1 MTAQLRI
8 VVSDTGEVLKIP
20 GQALRFRPAEGG
32 SRSARRSQTEAASS
46 KALATVWVVGDD
58 GQPSPIA
65 VKLGATDDNGAEL
78 LDGQLVEGQQLIIG
92 RSEERRV

>member
-1 MTAQLRI
+1 
-8 VVSDTGEVLKIP
+8 VLKIP
-20 GQALRFRPAEGG
+20 GQALRFRPAEAG

-46 KALATVWVVGDD
+46 NALATVWLVGDD

-78 LDGQLVEGQQLIIG
+78 LDGQLAEGQQLIVG
-92 RSEERRV
+92 VANTQTSRRYLGVRLGF